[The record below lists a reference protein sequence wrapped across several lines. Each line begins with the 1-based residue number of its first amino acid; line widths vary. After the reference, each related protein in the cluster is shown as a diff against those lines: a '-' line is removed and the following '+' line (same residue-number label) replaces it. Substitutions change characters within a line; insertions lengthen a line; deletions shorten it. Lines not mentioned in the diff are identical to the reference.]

1 MTPLRIVFKPGPMAD
16 PVQGPGFG
24 FWPGRQVGRVNLY
37 FKKIQNGVFLVK
49 KKQKKT
55 KVNGLQPGFW
65 PGFAGSTRWVG
76 QVTPGHDFSYFFI
89 NLARFQ
95 PRVDPPGFKTMLLR
109 PELHGYLRTKYVGNS
124 YILNSCKRKPGD
136 LNTTPDVSEKD
147 LQFIIFRIIKISIQ

>member
-1 MTPLRIVFKPGPMAD
+1 MTPLRIVFKPG

-24 FWPGRQVGRVNLY
+24 FWPGRWVGRVNLY
-37 FKKIQNGVFLVK
+37 FKKIQNGVVLVK
-49 KKQKKT
+49 KQKST
-55 KVNGLQPGFW
+55 GCNQVFYWVLPGQPDGSARSHRVMTFPIFSSTW
-65 PGFAGSTRWVG
+65 PGSSLGSTRRIG
-76 QVTPGHDFSYFFI
+76 PC
-89 NLARFQ
+89 
-95 PRVDPPGFKTMLLR
+95 FKTMLLR